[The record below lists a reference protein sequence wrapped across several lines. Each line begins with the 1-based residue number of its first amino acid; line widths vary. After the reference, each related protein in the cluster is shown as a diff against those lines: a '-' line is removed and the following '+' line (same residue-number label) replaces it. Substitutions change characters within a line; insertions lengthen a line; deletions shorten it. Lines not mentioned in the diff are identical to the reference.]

1 MSTHFYQ
8 RHRRVAALLLTAS
21 LTGLGLGCQTAK
33 VDYTF
38 RPLSHS
44 TAILTA
50 ATAPAAQPS
59 VPLNSVTAAEQLTA
73 SRVAQAIEH
82 RKPARPRVARHRT
95 VAVSARQAR
104 VVGRVL
110 HQARHVRRSPQAP
123 AEQGLGLAVL
133 GILGLVAAVVGLI
146 GLLLTGGVAWA
157 VVAGVGAALA
167 LLAWLVPRAQQ

>member
-1 MSTHFYQ
+1 MRTHFYQ
-8 RHRRVAALLLTAS
+8 WHRQLAALLLTAS
-21 LTGLGLGCQTAK
+21 LTGLGTGCQTAK

-44 TAILTA
+44 TATPTA
-50 ATAPAAQPS
+50 ATAPAAQPT
-59 VPLNSVTAAEQLTA
+59 VPLNSVTAAEQPTA
-73 SRVAQAIEH
+73 IRVTQTAEPRQ
-82 RKPARPRVARHRT
+82 PARPRVARHRM

-104 VVGRVL
+104 VAGRVF
-110 HQARHVRRSPQAP
+110 HHARHVRLLPQAP

-157 VVAGVGAALA
+157 VVAGVGALLA
-167 LLAWLVPRAQQ
+167 LLAWLVPKAQR